1 MSRFAALQQ
10 RFDAMQPRE
19 RTLVSVTVGVLVVLL
34 LYVLW
39 IEPASK
45 TAAANAAQIETLAP
59 QVESAKAALARLQEE
74 LARDPEAERRIALD
88 RLMLESGELDARLRA
103 DEAAVIPPGRMPAVL
118 RDLLGRDA
126 RLTVLGVR
134 ALPPEVLRWTP
145 APARAPE
152 PSAAGVPTPSAV
164 PAAPPSADAV
174 AAPSTKGVPAL
185 YRHRVVLRF
194 EGNYAA
200 ALDYVRSVEALPFRV
215 RLHDLQVDAERWPRL
230 TIALTVETLGLEE
243 GWIGV

>member
-1 MSRFAALQQ
+1 MSRFIALQQ

-19 RTLVSVTVGVLVVLL
+19 RVLISVTAGVLLVLG

-45 TAAANAAQIETLAP
+45 AAASNAAQIESLAP
-59 QVESAKAALARLQEE
+59 QVESARVALARVQEE
-74 LARDPEAERRIALD
+74 LARDPEAERRVALD
-88 RLMLESGELDARLRA
+88 RLKQEASELDARLRA

-134 ALPPEVLRWTP
+134 ALPPEVLRWSP
-145 APARAPE
+145 APTA
-152 PSAAGVPTPSAV
+152 
-164 PAAPPSADAV
+164 SADTAGSNPATSEADV
-174 AAPSTKGVPAL
+174 ATHSTEGIPAL

-194 EGNYAA
+194 EGDYAA
-200 ALDYVRSVEALPFRV
+200 ALDYVRAVEALPFRV
-215 RLHDLQVDAERWPRL
+215 RLHDLEVDAGRWPSL
-230 TIALTVETLGLEE
+230 TITLTVETLGLQE

>member
-1 MSRFAALQQ
+1 VSRFAVLQQ

-19 RTLVSVTVGVLVVLL
+19 RVLISVTAGVLLVLA

-45 TAAANAAQIETLAP
+45 AAASNAAQIESLTP
-59 QVESAKAALARLQEE
+59 QVESARAALALVQEE
-74 LARDPEAERRIALD
+74 LARDPEAERRLALD
-88 RLMLESGELDARLRA
+88 QLKQESAELDMRLRA

-134 ALPPEVLRWTP
+134 ALPPEVLRWSP
-145 APARAPE
+145 APTPLPPAG
-152 PSAAGVPTPSAV
+152 AAGPNPAV
-164 PAAPPSADAV
+164 PAADAAPPSIE
-174 AAPSTKGVPAL
+174 GVPAL

-194 EGNYAA
+194 EGDYAA
-200 ALDYVRSVEALPFRV
+200 ALDYVRAVEALPFRV
-215 RLHDLQVDAERWPRL
+215 RLHDLAVDAERWPAL
-230 TIALTVETLGLEE
+230 TITLTVETLGLEE

>member
-1 MSRFAALQQ
+1 VSRFASLQH

-19 RTLVSVTVGVLVVLL
+19 RMLISVTLGVLVVLG

-45 TAAANAAQIETLAP
+45 AAASNATQIESLAP
-59 QVESAKAALARLQEE
+59 QVESARAALALVQEE
-74 LARDPEAERRIALD
+74 LARDPEAERRLALD
-88 RLMLESGELDARLRA
+88 RLKQESGELDARLRA

-134 ALPPEVLRWTP
+134 ALPPEVLRWSP
-145 APARAPE
+145 APAPAP
-152 PSAAGVPTPSAV
+152 PPGTAA
-164 PAAPPSADAV
+164 AAPTAEASV
-174 AAPSTKGVPAL
+174 PSTEGIPAL

-194 EGNYAA
+194 EGDYAA
-200 ALDYVRSVEALPFRV
+200 ALDYVRAVEALPFRV
-215 RLHDLQVDAERWPRL
+215 RLHDLNVDAERWPAL
-230 TIALTVETLGLEE
+230 TITLTVETLGLQE

>member
-1 MSRFAALQQ
+1 MLI
-10 RFDAMQPRE
+10 
-19 RTLVSVTVGVLVVLL
+19 SVTLGVLVVLG

-45 TAAANAAQIETLAP
+45 AAASNTSQIESLAP
-59 QVESAKAALARLQEE
+59 QVESARAALALVQEE
-74 LARDPEAERRIALD
+74 LARDPEAERRLALD
-88 RLMLESGELDARLRA
+88 RLKQESSELDARLRA

-134 ALPPEVLRWTP
+134 ALPPEVLRWSP
-145 APARAPE
+145 APAPAP
-152 PSAAGVPTPSAV
+152 PPGIAA
-164 PAAPPSADAV
+164 AAPTAEASV
-174 AAPSTKGVPAL
+174 PSTEGIPAL

-194 EGNYAA
+194 EGDYAA
-200 ALDYVRSVEALPFRV
+200 ALDYVRAVEALPFRV
-215 RLHDLQVDAERWPRL
+215 RLHDLNVDAERWPAL
-230 TIALTVETLGLEE
+230 TITLTVETLGLQE

>member
-1 MSRFAALQQ
+1 MSRFASLQH

-19 RTLVSVTVGVLVVLL
+19 RMLISVTLGVLVVLG

-45 TAAANAAQIETLAP
+45 AAASNATQIESLAP
-59 QVESAKAALARLQEE
+59 QVESARAALAIVQEE
-74 LARDPEAERRIALD
+74 LARDPEAERRLALD
-88 RLMLESGELDARLRA
+88 RLKQESGELDARLRA

-134 ALPPEVLRWTP
+134 ALPPEVLRWSP
-145 APARAPE
+145 APAPAP
-152 PSAAGVPTPSAV
+152 PPGTAA
-164 PAAPPSADAV
+164 AAPTAEASV
-174 AAPSTKGVPAL
+174 PSTEGIPAL

-194 EGNYAA
+194 EGDYAA
-200 ALDYVRSVEALPFRV
+200 ALDYVRAVEALPFRV
-215 RLHDLQVDAERWPRL
+215 RLHDLNVDAERWPAL
-230 TIALTVETLGLEE
+230 TITLTVETLGLQE

>member
-19 RTLVSVTVGVLVVLL
+19 RLLISLAAGVLLVLG

-45 TAAANAAQIETLAP
+45 AAASNATQIESLAP
-59 QVESAKAALARLQEE
+59 QVESARAALAIVQEE
-74 LARDPEAERRIALD
+74 LARDPEAERRLALD
-88 RLMLESGELDARLRA
+88 RLKQESGELDARLRA

-126 RLTVLGVR
+126 RLRVLGVR
-134 ALPPEVLRWTP
+134 ALPPEVLRWSP
-145 APARAPE
+145 APAP
-152 PSAAGVPTPSAV
+152 
-164 PAAPPSADAV
+164 APPSGTAA
-174 AAPSTKGVPAL
+174 AAPVMPIAETSVPSTEGIPAL

-194 EGNYAA
+194 EADYAA
-200 ALDYVRSVEALPFRV
+200 ALDYVRAVEALPFRV
-215 RLHDLQVDAERWPRL
+215 RLHDLDVDAERWPVL
-230 TIALTVETLGLEE
+230 TITLTVETLGLQE

>member
-1 MSRFAALQQ
+1 MSRFASLQH

-19 RTLVSVTVGVLVVLL
+19 RMLISVTLGVLVVLG

-45 TAAANAAQIETLAP
+45 AAASNATQIESLAP
-59 QVESAKAALARLQEE
+59 QVESARAALALVQEE
-74 LARDPEAERRIALD
+74 LARDPEAERRLALD
-88 RLMLESGELDARLRA
+88 RLKQESGELDARLRA

-134 ALPPEVLRWTP
+134 ALPPEVLRWSP
-145 APARAPE
+145 APAPAP
-152 PSAAGVPTPSAV
+152 PPGTAA
-164 PAAPPSADAV
+164 AAPTAEASV
-174 AAPSTKGVPAL
+174 PSTEGIPAL

-194 EGNYAA
+194 EGDYAA
-200 ALDYVRSVEALPFRV
+200 ALDYVRAVEALPFRV
-215 RLHDLQVDAERWPRL
+215 RLHDLNVDAERWPAL
-230 TIALTVETLGLEE
+230 TITLTVETLGLQE

>member
-1 MSRFAALQQ
+1 MSRFASLQQ

-19 RTLVSVTVGVLVVLL
+19 RMLISVTLGVLVVLG

-45 TAAANAAQIETLAP
+45 AAASNATQIESLAP
-59 QVESAKAALARLQEE
+59 QVESARAALSLVQEE
-74 LARDPEAERRIALD
+74 LARDPEAERRLALD
-88 RLMLESGELDARLRA
+88 RLKQESSELDARLRA
-103 DEAAVIPPGRMPAVL
+103 DEAAVIPPGRMPEVL

-134 ALPPEVLRWTP
+134 ALPPEVLRWSP
-145 APARAPE
+145 APAPAP
-152 PSAAGVPTPSAV
+152 PPGTAA
-164 PAAPPSADAV
+164 AAPTAEASV
-174 AAPSTKGVPAL
+174 PSTEGIPAL

-194 EGNYAA
+194 EGDYAA
-200 ALDYVRSVEALPFRV
+200 ALDYVRAVEALPFRV
-215 RLHDLQVDAERWPRL
+215 RLHDLNVDAERWPAL
-230 TIALTVETLGLEE
+230 TITLTVETLGLQE

>member
-1 MSRFAALQQ
+1 MSRFAALHQ

-19 RTLVSVTVGVLVVLL
+19 RLLISLAAGVLLVLG

-45 TAAANAAQIETLAP
+45 AAASNATQIESLAP
-59 QVESAKAALARLQEE
+59 QVESARAALALVQEE
-74 LARDPEAERRIALD
+74 LARDPEAERRLALD
-88 RLMLESGELDARLRA
+88 RLKQESGELDARLRA

-126 RLTVLGVR
+126 RLRVLGVR
-134 ALPPEVLRWTP
+134 ALPPEVLRWSP
-145 APARAPE
+145 APAPMPPPGTAAAAPVISTAE
-152 PSAAGVPTPSAV
+152 AAV
-164 PAAPPSADAV
+164 PS
-174 AAPSTKGVPAL
+174 SEGIPAL

-194 EGNYAA
+194 EADYAA
-200 ALDYVRSVEALPFRV
+200 AVDYVRAVEALPFRV
-215 RLHDLQVDAERWPRL
+215 RLHDLDVDAERWPVL
-230 TIALTVETLGLEE
+230 TITLTVETLGLEE

>member
-1 MSRFAALQQ
+1 MSRFVALQQ

-19 RTLVSVTVGVLVVLL
+19 RMLISVTLGVLVVLG

-45 TAAANAAQIETLAP
+45 AAASNATQIESLTP
-59 QVESAKAALARLQEE
+59 QVESARAALALVQEE
-74 LARDPEAERRIALD
+74 LARDPEAERRLALD
-88 RLMLESGELDARLRA
+88 RLKQESGELDARLRA

-134 ALPPEVLRWTP
+134 ALPPEVLRWSP
-145 APARAPE
+145 APAPAP
-152 PSAAGVPTPSAV
+152 PPGTTA
-164 PAAPPSADAV
+164 AAPATPTAEAVVPSME
-174 AAPSTKGVPAL
+174 GIPAL

-194 EGNYAA
+194 EGDYAA
-200 ALDYVRSVEALPFRV
+200 ALDYVRAVEALPFRV
-215 RLHDLQVDAERWPRL
+215 RLHDLNVDAERWPAL
-230 TIALTVETLGLEE
+230 TITLTVETLGLQE

>member
-1 MSRFAALQQ
+1 VSRFASLQH

-19 RTLVSVTVGVLVVLL
+19 RMLISVTLGVLVVLG

-45 TAAANAAQIETLAP
+45 AAASNATQIESLAP
-59 QVESAKAALARLQEE
+59 QVESARAALALVQEE
-74 LARDPEAERRIALD
+74 LARDPEAERRLALD
-88 RLMLESGELDARLRA
+88 RLKQESGELDARLRA

-134 ALPPEVLRWTP
+134 SLPPEVLRWSP
-145 APARAPE
+145 APAP
-152 PSAAGVPTPSAV
+152 
-164 PAAPPSADAV
+164 APPPGSAPPAPTAEATV
-174 AAPSTKGVPAL
+174 PSTEGIPAL

-194 EGNYAA
+194 EGDYAA
-200 ALDYVRSVEALPFRV
+200 ALDYVRAVEALPFRV
-215 RLHDLQVDAERWPRL
+215 RLHDLNVDAERWPAL
-230 TIALTVETLGLEE
+230 TITLTVETLGLQE

>member
-1 MSRFAALQQ
+1 MSRFASLQH

-19 RTLVSVTVGVLVVLL
+19 RMLISVTLGVLVVLG

-45 TAAANAAQIETLAP
+45 AAASNATQIESLAP
-59 QVESAKAALARLQEE
+59 QVESARAALALVQEE
-74 LARDPEAERRIALD
+74 LARDPEAERRLALD
-88 RLMLESGELDARLRA
+88 RLKQESGELDARLRA

-134 ALPPEVLRWTP
+134 SLPPEVLRWSP
-145 APARAPE
+145 APAP
-152 PSAAGVPTPSAV
+152 
-164 PAAPPSADAV
+164 APPPGSAPPAPTAEATV
-174 AAPSTKGVPAL
+174 PSTEGIPAL

-194 EGNYAA
+194 EGDYAA
-200 ALDYVRSVEALPFRV
+200 ALDYVRAVEALPFRV
-215 RLHDLQVDAERWPRL
+215 RLHDLNVDAERWPAL
-230 TIALTVETLGLEE
+230 TITLTVETLGLQE

>member
-1 MSRFAALQQ
+1 MSRFVALQQ

-19 RTLVSVTVGVLVVLL
+19 RLLISLTGGVLLVLG

-45 TAAANAAQIETLAP
+45 SAASNAAQIESLTP
-59 QVESAKAALARLQEE
+59 QVESARAALALVQEE
-74 LARDPEAERRIALD
+74 LARDPEAERRLALD
-88 RLMLESGELDARLRA
+88 RLKLESGELDARLRA

-134 ALPPEVLRWTP
+134 ALPPEVLRWSP
-145 APARAPE
+145 APAPAP
-152 PSAAGVPTPSAV
+152 PPGTTTAAQGA
-164 PAAPPSADAV
+164 PAAEASV
-174 AAPSTKGVPAL
+174 PSTEGIPAL

-194 EGNYAA
+194 EGDYAA
-200 ALDYVRSVEALPFRV
+200 ALDYVRAVEALPFRV
-215 RLHDLQVDAERWPRL
+215 RLHDLDVDAERWPAL
-230 TIALTVETLGLEE
+230 TITLTVETLGLQE

>member
-19 RTLVSVTVGVLVVLL
+19 RMLISVTLGVLVVLG

-45 TAAANAAQIETLAP
+45 AAASNTSQIESLAP
-59 QVESAKAALARLQEE
+59 QVESARAALALVQEE
-74 LARDPEAERRIALD
+74 LARDPEAERRLALD
-88 RLMLESGELDARLRA
+88 RLKQESSELDARLRA

-134 ALPPEVLRWTP
+134 ALPPEVLRWSP
-145 APARAPE
+145 APAPAP
-152 PSAAGVPTPSAV
+152 PPGTAA
-164 PAAPPSADAV
+164 AAPTAEASV
-174 AAPSTKGVPAL
+174 PSTEGIPAL

-194 EGNYAA
+194 EGDYAA
-200 ALDYVRSVEALPFRV
+200 ALDYVRAVEALPFRV
-215 RLHDLQVDAERWPRL
+215 RLHDLNVDAERWPAL
-230 TIALTVETLGLEE
+230 TITLTVETLGLQE

>member
-10 RFDAMQPRE
+10 RFDTLQPRE
-19 RTLVSVTVGVLVVLL
+19 RMLISVTAGVLLVLG

-45 TAAANAAQIETLAP
+45 AAASNAAQIEALAP
-59 QVESAKAALARLQEE
+59 QVESARVALARVQEE
-74 LARDPEAERRIALD
+74 LARDPEAERRLALD
-88 RLMLESGELDARLRA
+88 RLKQEASELDARLRA

-118 RDLLGRDA
+118 RDLLGRDG

-134 ALPPEVLRWTP
+134 ALPPEVLRWSPAPATSPPANTAGSNAATP
-145 APARAPE
+145 AP
-152 PSAAGVPTPSAV
+152 
-164 PAAPPSADAV
+164 DV
-174 AAPSTKGVPAL
+174 AAPSTEGIPAL

-194 EGNYAA
+194 EGDYAA
-200 ALDYVRSVEALPFRV
+200 ALDYVRAVEALPSRV
-215 RLHDLQVDAERWPRL
+215 RLHDLEVDAERWPSL
-230 TIALTVETLGLEE
+230 TITLTVETLGLQE

>member
-19 RTLVSVTVGVLVVLL
+19 RMLISVTAGVLLVLG

-45 TAAANAAQIETLAP
+45 TAAANAAQIESLAP
-59 QVESAKAALARLQEE
+59 QVESARVALARVQEE
-74 LARDPEAERRIALD
+74 LARDPEAERRVALD
-88 RLMLESGELDARLRA
+88 RLKQESAELDGRLRA

-126 RLTVLGVR
+126 RLKVLGVR
-134 ALPPEVLRWTP
+134 ALPPEVLRWSP
-145 APARAPE
+145 APAP
-152 PSAAGVPTPSAV
+152 PPPPGGTAGSNPATPASDVATPS
-164 PAAPPSADAV
+164 
-174 AAPSTKGVPAL
+174 TEGIPAL

-194 EGNYAA
+194 EGDYAA
-200 ALDYVRSVEALPFRV
+200 ALDYVRAVEALPFRV
-215 RLHDLQVDAERWPRL
+215 RLHDLEVDAERWPAL
-230 TIALTVETLGLEE
+230 TITLTVETLGLQE

>member
-1 MSRFAALQQ
+1 VSRFASLQH

-19 RTLVSVTVGVLVVLL
+19 RMLISVTLGVLVVLG

-39 IEPASK
+39 IAPASK
-45 TAAANAAQIETLAP
+45 AAASNATQIESLAP
-59 QVESAKAALARLQEE
+59 QVESARAALALVQEE
-74 LARDPEAERRIALD
+74 LARDPEAERRLALD
-88 RLMLESGELDARLRA
+88 RLKQESGELDARLRA

-134 ALPPEVLRWTP
+134 SLPPEVLRWSP
-145 APARAPE
+145 APAP
-152 PSAAGVPTPSAV
+152 
-164 PAAPPSADAV
+164 APPPGSAPPAPTAEATV
-174 AAPSTKGVPAL
+174 PSTEGIPAL

-194 EGNYAA
+194 EGDYAA
-200 ALDYVRSVEALPFRV
+200 ALDYVRAVEALPFRV
-215 RLHDLQVDAERWPRL
+215 RLHDLNVDAERWPAL
-230 TIALTVETLGLEE
+230 TITLTVETLGLQE

>member
-1 MSRFAALQQ
+1 MSRFAALHQ

-19 RTLVSVTVGVLVVLL
+19 RLLVSLAAGVLLVLG

-45 TAAANAAQIETLAP
+45 AAASNATQIESLAP
-59 QVESAKAALARLQEE
+59 QVESARAALALVQEE
-74 LARDPEAERRIALD
+74 LARDPEAERRLALD
-88 RLMLESGELDARLRA
+88 RLKQESGELDARLRA

-134 ALPPEVLRWTP
+134 ALPPEVLRWSP
-145 APARAPE
+145 APAPAP
-152 PSAAGVPTPSAV
+152 PPGTAPPAPTAEAAV
-164 PAAPPSADAV
+164 P
-174 AAPSTKGVPAL
+174 STEGIPAL

-194 EGNYAA
+194 EGDYAA
-200 ALDYVRSVEALPFRV
+200 ALDYVRAVEALPFRV
-215 RLHDLQVDAERWPRL
+215 RLHDLNVDAERWPAL
-230 TIALTVETLGLEE
+230 TITLTVETLGLQE

>member
-1 MSRFAALQQ
+1 VSQYAALQQ

-19 RTLVSVTVGVLVVLL
+19 RTLISITVGVLLVLF

-45 TAAANAAQIETLAP
+45 AAASNTAQIETLAP
-59 QVESAKAALARLQEE
+59 QVESGNAALALIQEE
-74 LARDPEAERRIALD
+74 LARDPEAERRLALD
-88 RLMLESGELDARLRA
+88 RLMQESGELDVQLRA
-103 DEAAVIPPGRMPAVL
+103 DEAAVIPPGRMPSVL

-134 ALPPEVLRWTP
+134 ALPPEVLRWSP
-145 APARAPE
+145 APAAIDAP
-152 PSAAGVPTPSAV
+152 ATDR
-164 PAAPPSADAV
+164 PAADRPAAATDAV
-174 AAPSTKGVPAL
+174 AAIPSTTGIPAL
-185 YRHRVVLRF
+185 YRHRVELRF
-194 EGNYAA
+194 EGDYAG

-215 RLHDLQVDAERWPRL
+215 RLHELQVDAERWPRL
-230 TIALTVETLGLEE
+230 TITLTVETLGLEE

>member
-19 RTLVSVTVGVLVVLL
+19 RLLISLAAGVLLVLG

-45 TAAANAAQIETLAP
+45 AAASNATQIESLAP
-59 QVESAKAALARLQEE
+59 QVESARAALAIVQEE
-74 LARDPEAERRIALD
+74 LARDPEAERRLALD
-88 RLMLESGELDARLRA
+88 RLKQESGELDARLRA

-126 RLTVLGVR
+126 RLRVLGVR
-134 ALPPEVLRWTP
+134 ALPPEVLRWSP
-145 APARAPE
+145 APAPA
-152 PSAAGVPTPSAV
+152 PTPGTAA
-164 PAAPPSADAV
+164 AAPTAEATVPSME
-174 AAPSTKGVPAL
+174 GIPAL

-194 EGNYAA
+194 EGDYAA
-200 ALDYVRSVEALPFRV
+200 ALDYVRAVEALPFRV
-215 RLHDLQVDAERWPRL
+215 RLHDLNVDAERWPAL
-230 TIALTVETLGLEE
+230 TITLTVETLGLQE

>member
-1 MSRFAALQQ
+1 MSRFAALHQ

-19 RTLVSVTVGVLVVLL
+19 RLLISLAAGVLLVLG

-45 TAAANAAQIETLAP
+45 AAASNATQIESLAP
-59 QVESAKAALARLQEE
+59 QVESARAALALVQEE
-74 LARDPEAERRIALD
+74 LARDPEAERRLALD
-88 RLMLESGELDARLRA
+88 RLKQESGELDARLRA

-134 ALPPEVLRWTP
+134 ALPPEVLRWSP
-145 APARAPE
+145 APAPAP
-152 PSAAGVPTPSAV
+152 PPGTAPPAPTAEAAV
-164 PAAPPSADAV
+164 P
-174 AAPSTKGVPAL
+174 STEGIPAL

-194 EGNYAA
+194 EGDYAA
-200 ALDYVRSVEALPFRV
+200 ALDYVRAVEALPFRV
-215 RLHDLQVDAERWPRL
+215 RLHDLNVDAERWPAL
-230 TIALTVETLGLEE
+230 TITLTVETLGLQE

>member
-19 RTLVSVTVGVLVVLL
+19 RLLISLAAGVLLVLG

-45 TAAANAAQIETLAP
+45 AAASNATQIESLAP
-59 QVESAKAALARLQEE
+59 QVESARAALAIVQEE
-74 LARDPEAERRIALD
+74 LARDPEAERRLALD
-88 RLMLESGELDARLRA
+88 RLKQESGELDARLRA

-126 RLTVLGVR
+126 RLRVLGVR
-134 ALPPEVLRWTP
+134 ALPPEVLRWSP
-145 APARAPE
+145 APAP
-152 PSAAGVPTPSAV
+152 
-164 PAAPPSADAV
+164 APPSGTAA
-174 AAPSTKGVPAL
+174 AAPVMPTAEASVPSTEGIPAL

-194 EGNYAA
+194 EADYAA
-200 ALDYVRSVEALPFRV
+200 ALDYVRAVEALPFRV
-215 RLHDLQVDAERWPRL
+215 RLHDLDVDAERWPVL
-230 TIALTVETLGLEE
+230 TITLTVETLGLQE

>member
-1 MSRFAALQQ
+1 MSRFAALHQ

-19 RTLVSVTVGVLVVLL
+19 RLLISLAAGVLLVLG

-45 TAAANAAQIETLAP
+45 AAASNATQIESLAP
-59 QVESAKAALARLQEE
+59 QVESARAALALVQEE
-74 LARDPEAERRIALD
+74 LARDPEAQRRLALD
-88 RLMLESGELDARLRA
+88 RLKQESGELDARLRA

-134 ALPPEVLRWTP
+134 ALPPEVLRWSP
-145 APARAPE
+145 APAPAP
-152 PSAAGVPTPSAV
+152 PPGTAPPAPTAEAAV
-164 PAAPPSADAV
+164 P
-174 AAPSTKGVPAL
+174 STEGIPAL

-194 EGNYAA
+194 EGDYAA
-200 ALDYVRSVEALPFRV
+200 ALDYVRAVEALPFRV
-215 RLHDLQVDAERWPRL
+215 RLHDLDVDAERWPAL
-230 TIALTVETLGLEE
+230 TITLTVETLGLQE